1 MGKRV
6 LTTAPKPTEPA
17 RRQLIRALLNLGA
30 HTHAECE
37 LLAELGPNVPSD
49 RIGIMLL
56 NTNSRFRTRAAHFFF
71 LRLGTDSVLESK
83 AKKRVLKKKE
93 EKKKKKKRGEAS
105 LQKFFFKGGLK
116 GSAKEEREK
125 AG

>member
-1 MGKRV
+1 M

-17 RRQLIRALLNLGA
+17 RRKLIRALLNLKA
-30 HTHAECE
+30 RTHAERE
-37 LLAELGPNVPSD
+37 LLAELGPSVPSD
-49 RIGIMLL
+49 RIGLMLL
-56 NTNSRFRTRAAHFFF
+56 NTNLRFRTRAAHSSP
-71 LRLGTDSVLESK
+71 LRLGTDSVLEPK
-83 AKKRVLKKKE
+83 AKKRVKKKE

-116 GSAKEEREK
+116 RSAKEREREK

>member
-1 MGKRV
+1 LK
-6 LTTAPKPTEPA
+6 A
-17 RRQLIRALLNLGA
+17 R
-30 HTHAECE
+30 THAERE
-37 LLAELGPNVPSD
+37 LFAELSPNVPSD

-71 LRLGTDSVLESK
+71 LRLGTDSALERK

-105 LQKFFFKGGLK
+105 LQKFFFSKGGLK
-116 GSAKEEREK
+116 GSAKEREK